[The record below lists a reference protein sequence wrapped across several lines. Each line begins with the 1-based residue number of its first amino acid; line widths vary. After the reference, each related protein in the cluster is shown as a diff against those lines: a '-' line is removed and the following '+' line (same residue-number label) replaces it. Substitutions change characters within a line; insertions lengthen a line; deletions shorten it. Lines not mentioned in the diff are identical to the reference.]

1 MVKKAVSPEKNC
13 SNNTTITL
21 FQSIPNEIPRT
32 PKKTEV
38 VFKDV
43 KLIEQLPC
51 QKNWKLLM
59 GNKSVEVAGR
69 FYQDRWEW
77 QFKQHC

>member
-51 QKNWKLLM
+51 QKN
-59 GNKSVEVAGR
+59 
-69 FYQDRWEW
+69 
-77 QFKQHC
+77 